1 MQRKARDVETL
12 DLLSGLSRQKLEL
25 KVWRMARAGRNPSHP
40 SQPKGRWDDGS
51 FDVLYTACDRD
62 GACAELHYHLT
73 RGQPVFPSQLQ
84 ICLYEFQLQ
93 LSSAFVFESVEGLA
107 PFGIEA
113 QKYGSFDYAR
123 LKEEYAPTQKL
134 GEACQFLGADGLL
147 VPNARWA
154 CQNTVVFAENIAVA
168 GLTLIADHGPMDL
181 RAWGRLHNR

>member
-12 DLLSGLSRQKLEL
+12 DRLSSMPRHALQLT
-25 KVWRMARAGRNPSHP
+25 VWRMARRGRNASQS

-51 FDVLYTACDRD
+51 FEVLYTACDRD

-84 ICLYEFQLQ
+84 IHLHEFHVL
-93 LSSAFVFESVEGLA
+93 LTSALVFEDVESLT

-113 QKYGSFDYAR
+113 QKYGSFEYAR

-147 VPNARWA
+147 VPNARWG
-154 CQNTVVFAENIAVA
+154 CQNAVLFM
-168 GLTLIADHGPMDL
+168 GNMLSDNLRQVTDHGMIDL
-181 RAWGRLHNR
+181 RDWARTHNR